1 MVRYTTRSEKEE
13 LLYSTIR
20 SVDNCFHRTTPNRD
34 IFHVHQAFKDNI
46 QQARVPEATT
56 QRRLEFARLAMQTW
70 TPSSPITGVG
80 IGNVVETQRRLV
92 LDDRV
97 RVLDSI
103 LRNWGVDTPWMMQ
116 DGNLSFPFHV
126 DRDTASQNPTPR
138 VNNPG
143 TTSVPINGAS
153 QLNHMLLQL
162 KQLSS

>member
-1 MVRYTTRSEKEE
+1 M
-13 LLYSTIR
+13 LLIMNLQFMKLKYIYISIVFLLM
-20 SVDNCFHRTTPNRD
+20 SFGMFGQH
-34 IFHVHQAFKDNI
+34 
-46 QQARVPEATT
+46 
-56 QRRLEFARLAMQTW
+56 
-70 TPSSPITGVG
+70 SITGVG

-103 LRNWGVDTPWMMQ
+103 LRNWGVDTPWTMQ